1 MCGIPSDRMPPHLES
16 IHMSAHKVFCE
27 YMCGIPSDRMPP
39 HFLKESKVCQPTRS
53 FVSICGGFLQIECH
67 HTLEVSICQPT
78 MSFVRICMGFFQIEC
93 HAKGDVPEQLQME
106 ANHIWCDWGMVC
118 LTVLRYFDDMCR
130 LFCFFLA
137 AAQKVIYVNKCGIH
151 SDRML
156 LTRMLEIFS

>member
-1 MCGIPSDRMPPHLES
+1 MGFLQIECHRIWKVS
-16 IHMSAHKVFCE
+16 ICQATRSFVCI
-27 YMCGIPSDRMPP
+27 CVT
-39 HFLKESKVCQPTRS
+39 FLQIECHHIWIVSTCQPTRS
-53 FVSICGGFLQIECH
+53 FVSICGGFLKIECH
-67 HTLEVSICQPT
+67 HILEVSICQPT

-137 AAQKVIYVNKCGIH
+137 AAEKVIYVNKCGIH